1 MSRRTPILAAAAGL
15 TATLATAAVLAAP
28 GSGATTPPTKRVQV
42 KDYAFAPTR
51 LVIARNTRVVFAF
64 SGEAHNVVTTSGP
77 VKFRSPTKTSGTY
90 VRVFAKAGTYKLVC
104 TIHPNMRQTIIVR
117 K

>member
-1 MSRRTPILAAAAGL
+1 MPRRPLILAAAAGL
-15 TATLATAAVLAAP
+15 SATLTAVAVLAAP
-28 GSGATTPPTKRVQV
+28 GSGATPPPTKRVQV
-42 KDYAFAPTR
+42 KDYTFAPTR
-51 LVIARNTRVVFAF
+51 LVVRRNTRVVFAF

-77 VKFRSPTKTSGTY
+77 VRFRSPTKTSGTY
-90 VRVFAKAGTYKLVC
+90 VHVFAKAGTYKLIC